1 MEYIDNSRDKSQ
13 SLVWNVF
20 VLQTLFSVKTNI
32 IHPESIHES
41 KYLVSKIINK
51 YVKGYYSKIIWT

>member
-51 YVKGYYSKIIWT
+51 YVKGY